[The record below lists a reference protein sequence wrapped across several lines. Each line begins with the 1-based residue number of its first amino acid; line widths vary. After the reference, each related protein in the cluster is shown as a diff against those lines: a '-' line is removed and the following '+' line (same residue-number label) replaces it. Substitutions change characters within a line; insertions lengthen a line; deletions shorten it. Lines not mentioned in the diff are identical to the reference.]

1 MSRRPALRR
10 LSISAGFVTLV
21 AAGVWPVVRSPSVPS
36 DPPLTVND
44 VSRLTPVAVA
54 TALEPT
60 TTQEIVDA
68 VRSHAGPIAIGG
80 ARHSMGGQ
88 TATGG
93 ALFLDM
99 RRFNRI
105 VAFDAAARRITVQG
119 GARWRDVQERIDAA
133 GLSVAIMQSY
143 ADFTVGGSLSVN
155 AHGRFVG
162 VGPVIDSVEDI
173 ELVLADGRV
182 ITASP
187 SENADVFYAAIGGY
201 GGVGVITEA
210 TLRLVENVRLKRSSV
225 VLPVDGY
232 PEHFAA
238 HIRPDRAIVLHNA
251 DIYPPSYL
259 AMRAINYTRTTDS
272 LSENARL
279 RDEDESSPI
288 ERFGYWFV
296 STVPGG
302 LSLRQ
307 RVLDPLRYSDGV
319 VVWRNHEMSYDA
331 SALEPAS
338 RRRSTYAL
346 QEYFVPVARFA
357 EFSDALRG
365 ILQRHEANVLN
376 VSVRHVTK
384 DPGSLLAWAREE
396 VFGFVLYYKQGTDP
410 AARDAVG
417 IWTRELI
424 EAALREGGTFY
435 LPYQPHAT
443 VEQFRRAY
451 PRYGEFAAVKRR
463 VDPTNKFR
471 SEFWM
476 KYGRSY

>member
-1 MSRRPALRR
+1 VSRRPAFRR
-10 LSISAGFVTLV
+10 VSIVAGFFTLV
-21 AAGVWPVVRSPSVPS
+21 AAGVWPVVRSPSLAP

-44 VSRLTPVAVA
+44 VSGLNPIAVA
-54 TALEPT
+54 AVLEPT

-68 VRSHAGPIAIGG
+68 VRRHAGPIAIGG

-105 VAFDAAARRITVQG
+105 VAFNAAARRITVQA
-119 GARWRDVQERIDAA
+119 GARWRDVQERVDAA

-162 VGPVIDSVEDI
+162 VGPVIDSVERI

-210 TLRLVENVRLKRSSV
+210 TLRLVENVKLKRSSV
-225 VLPVDGY
+225 VLAIPDY
-232 PEHFAA
+232 PRHFASQV
-238 HIRPDRAIVLHNA
+238 RPNRNVALHNG
-251 DIYPPSYL
+251 DIYPPSYDR
-259 AMRAINYTRTTDS
+259 MRAITYARSDEAVS
-272 LSENARL
+272 VLSRL
-279 RDEDESSPI
+279 RDEEESSPVD
-288 ERFGYWFV
+288 RFAYWFV

-302 LSLRQ
+302 LAFRQ
-307 RVLDPLRYSDGV
+307 RALDPWRYAGSV
-319 VVWRNHEMSYDA
+319 VTWRNYEMSYDA

-338 RRRSTYAL
+338 RQRSTYAL
-346 QEYFVPVARFA
+346 QEYFVPVERFA
-357 EFSDALRG
+357 SFAAALRD
-365 ILQRHEANVLN
+365 ILRRHDANVLN

-410 AARDAVG
+410 PARDAVG
-417 IWTRELI
+417 IWARELI

-443 VEQFRRAY
+443 VGQFRRGY
-451 PRYGEFAAVKRR
+451 PRFAEFAAVKQR
-463 VDPTNKFR
+463 VDPANKFR
-471 SEFWM
+471 NEFWI
-476 KYGRSY
+476 KYTSH

>member
-1 MSRRPALRR
+1 MWPIIRPP
-10 LSISAGFVTLV
+10 TL
-21 AAGVWPVVRSPSVPS
+21 PS
-36 DPPLTVND
+36 DPALTVND
-44 VSRLTPVAVA
+44 VSRLNPVPVGA
-54 TALEPT
+54 ALEPT
-60 TTQEIVDA
+60 TTQEIADA
-68 VRSHAGPIAIGG
+68 VRSHAGLIAIGG
-80 ARHSMGGQ
+80 ARHSMGGH
-88 TATGG
+88 TATAG

-105 VAFDAAARRITVQG
+105 VAFDAAARRITVQA

-162 VGPVIDSVEDI
+162 VGPVIDSVEAI

-182 ITASP
+182 IKANP
-187 SENADVFYAAIGGY
+187 AENADVFYAAIGGY
-201 GGVGVITEA
+201 GGIGVITEA

-225 VLPVDGY
+225 VVALDGY
-232 PEHFAA
+232 PEFFATR
-238 HIRPDRAIVLHNA
+238 IRPDRETVLHNA
-251 DIYPPSYL
+251 DIYPPSYRL
-259 AMRAINYTRTTDS
+259 MRAISYTRTNDS
-272 LSENARL
+272 VTENARL

-302 LSLRQ
+302 LALRQ
-307 RVLDPLRYSDGV
+307 RVLDPLRYSDDI

-338 RRRSTYAL
+338 RQRSTYAL

-357 EFSDALRG
+357 EFSEALRG

-396 VFGFVLYYKQGTDP
+396 VFGFVLYYKQGTDAP
-410 AARDAVG
+410 ARDAVG
-417 IWTRELI
+417 AWTRELV
-424 EAALREGGTFY
+424 EAALRAGGTFY
-435 LPYQPHAT
+435 LPYQTHAT

-451 PRYGEFAAVKRR
+451 PRYPEFAAVKQR

-471 SEFWM
+471 NEFWM
-476 KYGRSY
+476 KYGRGN